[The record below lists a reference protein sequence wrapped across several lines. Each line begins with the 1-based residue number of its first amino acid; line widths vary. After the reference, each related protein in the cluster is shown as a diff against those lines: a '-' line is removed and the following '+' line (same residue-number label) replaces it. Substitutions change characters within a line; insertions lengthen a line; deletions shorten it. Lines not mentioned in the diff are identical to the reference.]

1 MKQQIFLFGLIVML
15 ASCSVEENTPQEKQT
30 DVPALTE
37 LEEKE
42 LHEQA
47 AMLLGSLPKQ
57 MPGAEHDTP
66 EQIAL
71 GKMLYHDV
79 LLSENK
85 TQSCNT
91 CHNVNNGGFGV
102 DNEPTSKGAFGKR
115 GDRNSP
121 TVLNAGYQFVQFWDG
136 RAADLAEQA
145 KGPVLNPVEMAMPDE
160 ATMVG
165 RLEVVPEYVKAFN
178 AAFPRLKN
186 SISYANMASAIAS
199 FERTLIS
206 RSRFDDYVE
215 GNQKALTT
223 TEKRGLQEFF
233 NAGCTMCHNGPLL
246 GGAMYQRLGLVHPY
260 STKDLGRGT
269 VTKDAAD
276 SMMFKVPQLR
286 NIALTAPYFHDG
298 SVTKLDEAIRLM
310 AWYQLD
316 KKLSTTQIT
325 SIAAFLGALTDPG
338 RGNTAVN

>member
-1 MKQQIFLFGLIVML
+1 MKQRIFLFGLVAFL
-15 ASCSVEENTPQEKQT
+15 VACSAEKNNTQDGTT
-30 DVPALTE
+30 DVVALTE
-37 LEEKE
+37 SEEKD
-42 LHEQA
+42 LYEQA
-47 AMLLGSLPKQ
+47 TLLLGSLPKQ

-91 CHNVNNGGFGV
+91 CHNINNGGVGV

-160 ATMVG
+160 ATMVD
-165 RLEVVPEYVKAFN
+165 RLKGVPEYVNAFN
-178 AAFPRLKN
+178 AAFPRLRN
-186 SISYANMASAIAS
+186 SISYENMARAIAS

-223 TEKRGLQEFF
+223 KEKRGLQEFF

-269 VTKDAAD
+269 ITKDAAD

-286 NIALTAPYFHDG
+286 NIALTDPYFHDG
-298 SVTKLDEAIRLM
+298 SVAKLDEAIRLM
-310 AWYQLD
+310 AWHQLD
-316 KKLSTTQIT
+316 KKLSTAQIA
-325 SIAAFLGALTDPG
+325 SIATFLGALTDPG
-338 RGNTAVN
+338 RGNVPVN